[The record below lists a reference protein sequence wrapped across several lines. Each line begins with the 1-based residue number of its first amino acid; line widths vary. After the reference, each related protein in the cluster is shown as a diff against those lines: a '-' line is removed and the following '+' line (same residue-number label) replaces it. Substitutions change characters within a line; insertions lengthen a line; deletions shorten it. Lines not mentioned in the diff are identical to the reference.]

1 MELRVPDLEMLV
13 RELACHTA
21 YFTGSRDGASAEP
34 KKDQEKE
41 SGAGL
46 LQLDGLSSCRVVPRQ
61 LPFRTLSL

>member
-1 MELRVPDLEMLV
+1 MPDLEMPV

-46 LQLDGLSSCRVVPRQ
+46 LQLDGLSSCGVVPRQ
-61 LPFRTLSL
+61 LPFRMMMMMS